1 MVNKLVNIANINL
14 IYMTRQVI
22 TDDETEI
29 VEYI

>member
-14 IYMTRQVI
+14 IYMTHQVI

-29 VEYI
+29 VGYI